1 MKDLKLDFI
10 RKKMLNTTVDGQERV
25 YQQIVVGVRS
35 FLGDFFLNDNY
46 GVNYKNS
53 WTNETL
59 MKLFIKE
66 QIEAINGV
74 IAVTDIRISK
84 TKDSQERH
92 IFVIN
97 ANVKTEYGEREN
109 IIEVLQG

>member
-1 MKDLKLDFI
+1 
-10 RKKMLNTTVDGQERV
+10 
-25 YQQIVVGVRS
+25 
-35 FLGDFFLNDNY
+35 
-46 GVNYKNS
+46 
-53 WTNETL
+53 

-74 IAVTDIRISK
+74 IAVTDIQISK

-92 IFVIN
+92 VFVIN
-97 ANVKTEYGEREN
+97 ANVKTEYSEREN